1 MKTKIIF
8 RMAIV
13 SVIASTLFFLAC
25 NKSGSGNNNSSTSG
39 NVNTQADDQAMV
51 STEVDNLS
59 NDVAASLTSQSGING
74 SSAGESP
81 ISSRTVVNDTKMA
94 NGPTGIVNNSLI
106 CDASVVID
114 TVNNPKSI
122 TITYNGTN
130 CWGNRTRTGTI
141 VLSMP
146 GGTYWEQQGAVAT
159 ITIQNLV
166 IKRIIDGKT
175 FTLNGK
181 RTMTNVSGGS
191 LIKLPTL
198 QSITHTVM
206 DSLSITFSDSATRV
220 WQVAKQRVF
229 TYNNG
234 VVITTTGI
242 HSDGTNSN
250 VAEWGV
256 NRFGISFESLI
267 TQPKVIE
274 QACNFRLTSGQNVIL
289 RSDNITTTIK
299 YGLDVN
305 GNPTSCPGTGNYYM
319 EIVWSTS
326 NLKSTPVVLPYF

>member
-1 MKTKIIF
+1 
-8 RMAIV
+8 MAIV
-13 SVIASTLFFLAC
+13 AVTASTIFFFAC
-25 NKSGSGNNNSSTSG
+25 NKSSSGNNNNSSTST

-59 NDVAASLTSQSGING
+59 NDADAALTSQSGTNG
-74 SSAGESP
+74 SSAGVS
-81 ISSRTVVNDTKMA
+81 ITSGKIAVNDTKRA
-94 NGPTGIVNNSLI
+94 NGPVGIVNDSLI

-114 TVNNPKSI
+114 TVSNPKTI

-130 CWGNRTRTGTI
+130 CWGNRTRTGTV

-146 GGTYWEQQGAVAT
+146 SGTYWEQQGATVT
-159 ITIQNLV
+159 VSIQSLV
-166 IKRIIDGKT
+166 ITRLSDAKT
-175 FTLNGK
+175 ITLNGT
-181 RTMTNVSGGS
+181 RTFTNVSGGS
-191 LIKLPTL
+191 LIKLPVL

-234 VVITTTGI
+234 IVITTTGI
-242 HSDGTNSN
+242 HSDGTNTN

-267 TQPKVIE
+267 TVPKVI
-274 QACNFRLTSGQNVIL
+274 QQSCDFRLTSGQNEIL
-289 RSDNITTTIK
+289 RSDKITTTVT

-319 EIVWSTS
+319 EVIWSGPNT
-326 NLKSTPVVLPYF
+326 KSVPVILPYF